1 MSGRIAAIVT
11 VGTELVRGLSV
22 DTNTAEIAHALR
34 RAGIDVLE
42 AVTVGDDEGLL
53 APLLRRC
60 AEEYDVVVVTG
71 GLGPTHDDITRAA
84 ASSGLGLP
92 LVRDERL
99 VEGLRGAAARQ
110 TDRRAARQAYL
121 QADVLGGARVLPAV
135 KGTAPGQVVR
145 TARGSLVLLPGPPR
159 EMRPMLD
166 VLSAEWGSGH
176 AEPATLRCHGLSESD
191 VQMVAQDVL
200 AGREDIELTVL
211 ARPGDVRLVLFDRG
225 AGASSVEAAAAAI
238 ADRLGESCYSRDGS
252 SLAEVVLR
260 LARAGRFHI
269 ATAESC
275 TGGML
280 GGAITDVPGASESYA
295 GGVVAYSDAAKS
307 SLLGVDPKSLEEQGA
322 VSGPVAAAMA
332 TGARDALAADFAV
345 SVTGIA
351 GPGGGS
357 ADKPTGTVWF
367 GMAAPDGVRTDLRHF
382 PGDRDVVR
390 TRAVAAALDLLRLAL
405 LHA

>member
-34 RAGIDVLE
+34 RGGIDVLE

-53 APLLRRC
+53 ALLLRRC

-84 ASSGLGLP
+84 ASSALGLP
-92 LVRDERL
+92 LVRDECL
-99 VEGLRGAAARQ
+99 IETLRGAASRQ
-110 TDRRAARQAYL
+110 TDHRAVQQAYL
-121 QADVLGGARVLPAV
+121 QADVLKGARVLPAV
-135 KGTAPGQVVR
+135 KGTAPGQVIR
-145 TARGSLVLLPGPPR
+145 TARASLVLLPGPPR

-166 VLSAEWGSGH
+166 ALSAEWGSGH
-176 AEPATLRCHGLSESD
+176 AEPAMLRCHGLSESD
-191 VQMVAQDVL
+191 IQMVAQDVL
-200 AGREDIELTVL
+200 AGREDIEFTVL
-211 ARPGDVRLVLFDRG
+211 ARPGDVRAVLFDRG
-225 AGASSVEAAAAAI
+225 AGASSVETAAAAI

-260 LARAGRFHI
+260 LARAGRFRL

-280 GGAITDVPGASESYA
+280 GAAITDVSGSSESYA
-295 GGVVAYSDAAKS
+295 GGVVAYADTAKS
-307 SLLGVDPKSLEEQGA
+307 ALLAVDPRALAEEGA
-322 VSGPVAAAMA
+322 VSGSVAAAMA
-332 TGARDALAADFAV
+332 AGARDALAADLAV
-345 SVTGIA
+345 SVTGVA
-351 GPGGGS
+351 GPGGGTT
-357 ADKPTGTVWF
+357 DKPVGTVWF
-367 GMAAPDGVRTDLRHF
+367 GIATRDGVRTDLRHF

-390 TRAVAAALDLLRLAL
+390 TRAVAAALDLLRLTL
-405 LHA
+405 LHS